1 MKWTMKW
8 RTLAAA
14 LLPLA
19 LAACGAIKDEAALR
33 YAFETAAPGDVI
45 EIAAG
50 RMTVLRSLTL
60 NADGVTLR
68 GAGMHETILDFSGQ
82 AQGAEGI
89 LVNASDF
96 TIEDLTIQDTVGDA
110 LKINQGRNAV
120 IRRVRAQWTGG
131 PKTDNGAYGIYPVQV
146 DGVLVEESVAIAAS
160 DAGIYVGQ
168 SRNIIVRNN
177 FAEYNVAGIEIENSQ
192 DADVYGNRAVNNT
205 GGILV
210 FNMPHLPEVGM
221 RTRVFDNDLSENNT
235 TNFGRE
241 GTAVAGIPSGTG
253 LLINA
258 NDQVEVFD
266 NRFSNNRTAHVLI
279 ASSFDETAEVAET
292 FDPYPET
299 LFVYENFYTGGGD
312 APDMAELEGLRLA
325 MFGEDGRLP
334 PIVWDGLVHPERAAD
349 GVLPPDLAICIGTPA
364 DAEFLNIDMAGGF
377 EHASVDA
384 SPHLCEHDKL
394 ESARSTAGP

>member
-1 MKWTMKW
+1 MSCRTM
-8 RTLAAA
+8 LIILCAF
-14 LLPLA
+14 LLT
-19 LAACGAIKDEAALR
+19 ACGAVKDEAALR
-33 YAFETAAPGDVI
+33 FAFETAEPGDVI

-50 RMTVLRSLTL
+50 AMMVSRGLTL
-60 NADGVTLR
+60 NTDGITLR
-68 GAGMHETILDFSGQ
+68 GAGLHETILDFAGQ

-120 IRRVRAQWTGG
+120 IRRVRTQWTGG
-131 PKTDNGAYGIYPVQV
+131 PSTENGAYGIYPVQV
-146 DGVLVEESVAIAAS
+146 DGVLVEESIAVAAS

-168 SRNIIVRNN
+168 SKNIVVRNN
-177 FAEYNVAGIEIENSQ
+177 LAEYNVAGIEIENSQ
-192 DADVYGNRAVNNT
+192 DADVYGNQTLNNT

-210 FNMPHLPEVGM
+210 FNMPNLPDVGM
-221 RTRVFDNDLSENNT
+221 RTRVFDNDISENNT
-235 TNFGRE
+235 ANFGRE
-241 GTAVAGIPSGTG
+241 GTAVAEVPSGTG

-279 ASSFDETAEVAET
+279 ASSYDESADIAQS

-299 LFVYENFYTGGGD
+299 IFIYENFFAGGGD
-312 APDMAELEGLRLA
+312 APDMAELEALRTA

-334 PIVWDGLVHPERAAD
+334 PVVWDGLVHPERAEE
-349 GVLPPDLAICIGTPA
+349 GVLPANLAICIGNLAET
-364 DAEFLNIDMAGGF
+364 EFLNIDMAGGF
-377 EHASVDA
+377 AGASLDT
-384 SPHLCEHDKL
+384 SPHLCEHAKL
-394 ESARSTAGP
+394 GAARFSAG